1 MEEVD
6 PLHLTPGES
15 YYLDKPESK
24 VFTNSRGLS
33 SRGKGEFVKY
43 EEGWTGA
50 ISAKFKNIESVNNKP
65 FFFLPDSQYRPNVTT
80 FHVAPYK
87 SMYNIYKIKGPPL
100 QAREDKK
107 VHVKAFEKMMNQEKL
122 PMLSNAIDISTMFDK
137 RTSEH
142 NGRAFIED
150 DPTFY
155 GINPDKSSLG
165 TQLKDAYGASLL
177 NKKTAGR
184 RRRKSRKSRKS
195 KKMKSRRRR

>member
-65 FFFLPDSQYRPNVTT
+65 FYFLPDSQYRPNEST

-87 SMYNIYKIKGPPL
+87 SMYNIYKIKGPHL

-107 VHVKAFEKMMNQEKL
+107 VRVKAFEKMMNQEKL
-122 PMLSNAIDISTMFDK
+122 PMRPPTDKISLSSMFAETPEEK
-137 RTSEH
+137 NQPREM
-142 NGRAFIED
+142 NPPFIKGD
-150 DPTFY
+150 QTFY
-155 GINPDKSSLG
+155 GTDPDKSSLG
-165 TQLKDAYGASLL
+165 TQLKPIYSEYLL
-177 NKKTAGR
+177 DKKTAGR
-184 RRRKSRKSRKS
+184 KRR
-195 KKMKSRRRR
+195 

>member
-65 FFFLPDSQYRPNVTT
+65 FYFLPDSQYRPNEST
-80 FHVAPYK
+80 FHVAPYGSGYK
-87 SMYNIYKIKGPPL
+87 IYKPL
-100 QAREDKK
+100 RDDILTRKDKELR
-107 VHVKAFEKMMNQEKL
+107 VKAVENMIM
-122 PMLSNAIDISTMFDK
+122 
-137 RTSEH
+137 
-142 NGRAFIED
+142 
-150 DPTFY
+150 
-155 GINPDKSSLG
+155 
-165 TQLKDAYGASLL
+165 TQ
-177 NKKTAGR
+177 
-184 RRRKSRKSRKS
+184 
-195 KKMKSRRRR
+195 

>member
-65 FFFLPDSQYRPNVTT
+65 FYFLPDSQYRPNEST
-80 FHVAPYK
+80 FHVAPHG
-87 SMYNIYKIKGPPL
+87 SMYNIYKIKGPHL

-107 VHVKAFEKMMNQEKL
+107 VRVKAFEKMMNQEKL

-155 GINPDKSSLG
+155 GSEPDKSSLG
-165 TQLKDAYGASLL
+165 TQLKDIYGSSLL

-184 RRRKSRKSRKS
+184 RRRKTRKSKSRKT
-195 KKMKSRRRR
+195 KSRRRR

>member
-15 YYLDKPESK
+15 YYLDRESSK
-24 VFTNSRGLS
+24 AFADSRGLS

-43 EEGWTGA
+43 EEGWTGY

-65 FFFLPDSQYRPNVTT
+65 FHFMPDSQYRPNTTT
-80 FHVAPYK
+80 FHVAPHGSVYK
-87 SMYNIYKIKGPPL
+87 IYKIKGSHL
-100 QAREDKK
+100 QAREDQK

-155 GINPDKSSLG
+155 GTDTDKSSLG
-165 TQLKDAYGASLL
+165 TQLKHAYGASLL
-177 NKKTAGR
+177 NKSAGR
-184 RRRKSRKSRKS
+184 RRRKTRKSRKFR
-195 KKMKSRRRR
+195 KTKSRRRR